1 MRNELLRGLS
11 EEQIAKV
18 RSCKNEEELLFL
30 AKKEGFELT
39 EEQLEAV
46 NGGGCFSTT
55 KCPKCGSTKFREKEF
70 YGHGGGVDVIE
81 CVCDQCGHKWHK

>member
-30 AKKEGFELT
+30 ARKEGFELT

-55 KCPKCGSTKFREKEF
+55 KCPKCGSTKFSEKDF
-70 YGHGGGVDVIE
+70 YGHGNFSDRTICE
-81 CVCDQCGHKWHK
+81 CEQCGYKWVK